1 MPTAGGPSSPTPT
14 TTPTTAPG
22 TTTATPATGVVGTL
36 SVSVGG
42 TFPGVAHF
50 TPVANWID
58 DITLANSMFE
68 PPEVSAVAN
77 APAGPNT
84 SVTFQSTLDL
94 TSGASLAKNGKY

>member
-1 MPTAGGPSSPTPT
+1 VA
-14 TTPTTAPG
+14 
-22 TTTATPATGVVGTL
+22 
-36 SVSVGG
+36 VGG

-50 TPVANWID
+50 TPVADWID
-58 DITLANSMFE
+58 DITSANVMFE

-77 APAGPNT
+77 APSGSNT

>member
-1 MPTAGGPSSPTPT
+1 M
-14 TTPTTAPG
+14 
-22 TTTATPATGVVGTL
+22 
-36 SVSVGG
+36 SVGG

-58 DITLANSMFE
+58 SITGANVMFE

-77 APAGPNT
+77 APSGTNT
-84 SVTFQSTLDL
+84 SVTFQSTLNL